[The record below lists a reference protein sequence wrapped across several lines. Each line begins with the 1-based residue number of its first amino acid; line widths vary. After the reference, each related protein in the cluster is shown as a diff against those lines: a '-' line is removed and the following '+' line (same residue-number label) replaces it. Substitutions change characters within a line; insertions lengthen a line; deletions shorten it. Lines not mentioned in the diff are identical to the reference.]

1 MYKRQLLGRL
11 LFELHEALPFCIIS
25 VDGGDKDNAIPVDS
39 KAEIVVSDED
49 IDEIQSLAAA
59 FQEKVRSEFH
69 VCCLLYTSV
78 KKITGDKQ

>member
-1 MYKRQLLGRL
+1 MRTFCLADCCLNCMK
-11 LFELHEALPFCIIS
+11 HCHFCIIS

-59 FQEKVRSEFH
+59 FQEKCAVNSMCVIR
-69 VCCLLYTSV
+69 
-78 KKITGDKQ
+78 